1 MRIAAR
7 AEDGIWS
14 LTEHPE
20 VPEERPCPQRTLSE
34 QSWFRNGAG
43 VVSFT
48 DTIPPFCFPLRPLR
62 PLRTKKGEY
71 TNLPHGSRQQHS
83 TERDGATQPGY
94 SGRPWGTPGTP
105 QHTEPIRIMHRA
117 WKRALDRLGT
127 ELPAEDVQTWLRPL
141 QAKARGGSLLLLA
154 PNRFVADKVAKAFL
168 PRIRELVALL
178 DPAVI
183 DVRIELGTEEA
194 PPESVPERERPAM
207 VEVEP
212 EQRFDGKLDTRYQ
225 FDNFVEGK
233 SNQLARATALQVAL
247 KPGLAYNPF
256 LLYGGTGLGK
266 THLLHAA
273 GNLIVQNNPRARVL
287 YLRSEEFIRA
297 MMQAL
302 QQGKW
307 DDFKRNYR
315 SVDALLIDDIQFL
328 AGKDRTQEE
337 FFHLFNAL
345 YDAKQQI
352 VMTCDRYP
360 KEVDKLEPR
369 LKSRFGWGISVA
381 VDPPDFE
388 TRVAILLQKAAM
400 AGMDLDEEVAGYI
413 ARRMRSNVRELEGAL
428 NTLHAHANLLGKARV
443 DLAFAQSTLRDV
455 LRPHEQQISLSNIQ
469 KTVSDYHRIT
479 LSDLLGKKRT
489 RTLVRPRQMAM
500 ALAKDLTAHSL
511 PEIGKAFG
519 GRDHTTVMHAC
530 KQIREM
536 VETDARMRD
545 DWDKLIRLLSV

>member
-1 MRIAAR
+1 
-7 AEDGIWS
+7 
-14 LTEHPE
+14 
-20 VPEERPCPQRTLSE
+20 
-34 QSWFRNGAG
+34 
-43 VVSFT
+43 
-48 DTIPPFCFPLRPLR
+48 
-62 PLRTKKGEY
+62 
-71 TNLPHGSRQQHS
+71 
-83 TERDGATQPGY
+83 
-94 SGRPWGTPGTP
+94 
-105 QHTEPIRIMHRA
+105 MHKA

-127 ELPAEDVQTWLRPL
+127 ELSAEDVQTWLRPL
-141 QAKARGGSLLLLA
+141 QARFRGGNLLLLA
-154 PNRFVADKVAKAFL
+154 PNRFVADKVAKLYLA
-168 PRIRELVALL
+168 RIRELVAAL
-178 DPAVI
+178 DPSVLE
-183 DVRIELGTEEA
+183 VRVELGTEESTPA
-194 PPESVPERERPAM
+194 STAEPLRAGVVPA
-207 VEVEP
+207 EP
-212 EQRFDGKLDTRYQ
+212 EVRFDGKLDTRYQ

-266 THLLHAA
+266 THLLHAV
-273 GNLIVQNNPRARVL
+273 GNLIVHNNPQARVL
-287 YLRSEEFIRA
+287 YVRSEEFIRA
-297 MMQAL
+297 MIHAL
-302 QQGKW
+302 QHGKG
-307 DDFKRNYR
+307 DDFKRIYR

-388 TRVAILLQKAAM
+388 TRVAILLQKAAL

-428 NTLHAHANLLGKARV
+428 NTLHAHANLLGRAEV

-469 KTVSDYHRIT
+469 KTVSDYHRIP

-489 RTLVRPRQMAM
+489 RALVRPRQMAM

-511 PEIGKAFG
+511 PEIGQAFG
-519 GRDHTTVMHAC
+519 GRDHTTVLHAC
-530 KQIREM
+530 KVVREL
-536 VETDARMRD
+536 VETDARTRD
-545 DWDKLIRLLSV
+545 DWDKLVRLLSV

>member
-1 MRIAAR
+1 
-7 AEDGIWS
+7 
-14 LTEHPE
+14 
-20 VPEERPCPQRTLSE
+20 
-34 QSWFRNGAG
+34 
-43 VVSFT
+43 
-48 DTIPPFCFPLRPLR
+48 
-62 PLRTKKGEY
+62 
-71 TNLPHGSRQQHS
+71 
-83 TERDGATQPGY
+83 
-94 SGRPWGTPGTP
+94 
-105 QHTEPIRIMHRA
+105 MHKA

-127 ELPAEDVQTWLRPL
+127 ELSAEDVQTWLRPL
-141 QAKARGGSLLLLA
+141 QARSRGGNLLLLA
-154 PNRFVADKVAKAFL
+154 PNRFVADKVAKLYLA
-168 PRIRELVALL
+168 RIRELVAAL
-178 DPAVI
+178 DPSVLE
-183 DVRIELGTEEA
+183 VRIELGTEESA
-194 PPESVPERERPAM
+194 PPSA
-207 VEVEP
+207 P
-212 EQRFDGKLDTRYQ
+212 EQVRAKSSDAEAEVRFDGKLDTRYQ

-266 THLLHAA
+266 THLLHAV

-287 YLRSEEFIRA
+287 YVRSEEFIRA
-297 MMQAL
+297 MIHAL
-302 QQGKW
+302 QHGKG
-307 DDFKRNYR
+307 DDFKRIYR

-388 TRVAILLQKAAM
+388 TRVAILLQKAAA

-428 NTLHAHANLLGKARV
+428 NTLHAHANLLGREEV

-469 KTVSDYHRIT
+469 KTVSDYHRIP

-511 PEIGKAFG
+511 PEIGQAFG
-519 GRDHTTVMHAC
+519 GRDHTTVLHAC
-530 KQIREM
+530 KVMRDL
-536 VETDARMRD
+536 VETDARTRD
-545 DWDKLIRLLSV
+545 DWDKLVRLLSV

>member
-1 MRIAAR
+1 
-7 AEDGIWS
+7 
-14 LTEHPE
+14 
-20 VPEERPCPQRTLSE
+20 
-34 QSWFRNGAG
+34 
-43 VVSFT
+43 
-48 DTIPPFCFPLRPLR
+48 
-62 PLRTKKGEY
+62 
-71 TNLPHGSRQQHS
+71 
-83 TERDGATQPGY
+83 
-94 SGRPWGTPGTP
+94 
-105 QHTEPIRIMHRA
+105 MHKA
-117 WKRALDRLGT
+117 WKRALDRLSG
-127 ELPAEDVQTWLRPL
+127 ELPAEDVQTWLKPL
-141 QAKARGGSLLLLA
+141 QARAQGASLLLLA
-154 PNRFVADKVAKAFL
+154 PNRFVADKVGKL
-168 PRIRELVALL
+168 YLQRIRELVSAL
-178 DPAVI
+178 DPSVL
-183 DVRIELGTEEA
+183 DVRLDLGTEEQVPASTASTETSTREPSVSAEA
-194 PPESVPERERPAM
+194 PL
-207 VEVEP
+207 
-212 EQRFDGKLDTRYQ
+212 RFDSKLDTRYQ
-225 FDNFVEGK
+225 FENFVEGK
-233 SNQLARATALQVAL
+233 SNQLARATALQVAI
-247 KPGLAYNPF
+247 KPGQAYNPF

-273 GNLIVQNNPRARVL
+273 GNLILRNNPRARVL
-287 YLRSEEFIRA
+287 YVRSEEFIRA
-297 MMQAL
+297 MIQSL
-302 QQGKW
+302 QQNKM
-307 DDFKRNYR
+307 DEFKRSYR

-388 TRVAILLQKAAM
+388 TRVAILQQKADA
-400 AGMDLDEEVAGYI
+400 AGMDLDEEVAAYI

-428 NTLHAHANLLGKARV
+428 NTLNAHANLLGKGKV

-469 KTVSDYHRIT
+469 KTVSDYHRIP

-519 GRDHTTVMHAC
+519 GRDHTTVLHAC
-530 KQIREM
+530 KLIREL
-536 VETDARMRD
+536 VDTDARMRD
-545 DWDKLIRLLSV
+545 DWDKLVRLLSV

>member
-1 MRIAAR
+1 
-7 AEDGIWS
+7 
-14 LTEHPE
+14 
-20 VPEERPCPQRTLSE
+20 
-34 QSWFRNGAG
+34 
-43 VVSFT
+43 
-48 DTIPPFCFPLRPLR
+48 
-62 PLRTKKGEY
+62 
-71 TNLPHGSRQQHS
+71 
-83 TERDGATQPGY
+83 
-94 SGRPWGTPGTP
+94 
-105 QHTEPIRIMHRA
+105 MHKA
-117 WKRALDRLGT
+117 WKKALDRLGS
-127 ELPAEDVQTWLRPL
+127 ELSAEDVQTWLRPL
-141 QAKARGGSLLLLA
+141 QARFRGGNLLLLA
-154 PNRFVADKVAKAFL
+154 PNRFVADKVAKL
-168 PRIRELVALL
+168 YLERIRALVAVL
-178 DPAVI
+178 DPSVLE
-183 DVRIELGTEEA
+183 VRVELGTEESA
-194 PPESVPERERPAM
+194 AVATAAIERASGPALDA
-207 VEVEP
+207 EV
-212 EQRFDGKLDTRYQ
+212 RFDGKLDTRYQ

-266 THLLHAA
+266 THLLHAV
-273 GNLIVQNNPRARVL
+273 GNLIVHNNPRARVL
-287 YLRSEEFIRA
+287 YVRSEEFIRA
-297 MMQAL
+297 MIQAL
-302 QQGKW
+302 QHGKG
-307 DDFKRNYR
+307 DEFKRIYR

-388 TRVAILLQKAAM
+388 TRVAILLQKAA
-400 AGMDLDEEVAGYI
+400 AADMDLDEEVAGYI

-428 NTLHAHANLLGKARV
+428 NTLHAHANLLGRDQV

-469 KTVSDYHRIT
+469 KTVSDYHRIP

-511 PEIGKAFG
+511 PEIGQAFG
-519 GRDHTTVMHAC
+519 GRDHTTVLHAC
-530 KQIREM
+530 KVVREL
-536 VETDARMRD
+536 VATDARTHD
-545 DWDKLIRLLSV
+545 DWDKLVRLLSV

>member
-1 MRIAAR
+1 
-7 AEDGIWS
+7 
-14 LTEHPE
+14 
-20 VPEERPCPQRTLSE
+20 
-34 QSWFRNGAG
+34 
-43 VVSFT
+43 
-48 DTIPPFCFPLRPLR
+48 
-62 PLRTKKGEY
+62 
-71 TNLPHGSRQQHS
+71 
-83 TERDGATQPGY
+83 
-94 SGRPWGTPGTP
+94 
-105 QHTEPIRIMHRA
+105 MHRA

-141 QAKARGGSLLLLA
+141 QAKSRGGSLLLLA
-154 PNRFVADKVAKAFL
+154 PNRFVADKVAKSYLA
-168 PRIRELVALL
+168 RIRELVALL
-178 DPAVI
+178 EPAVI
-183 DVRIELGTEEA
+183 EVRIELGTDELPTPGA
-194 PPESVPERERPAM
+194 PERAAL
-207 VEVEP
+207 VEMDEP
-212 EQRFDGKLDTRYQ
+212 HFDGKLDTRYQ

-273 GNLIVQNNPRARVL
+273 GNLIVQNNPRAKVL

-307 DDFKRNYR
+307 DDFKRTYR

-388 TRVAILLQKAAM
+388 TRVAILLQKAAI
-400 AGMDLDEEVAGYI
+400 AGMDLDEEVAAYI

-428 NTLHAHANLLGKARV
+428 NTLHAHANLLGKAYV

-545 DWDKLIRLLSV
+545 DWDKLVRLLSV

>member
-1 MRIAAR
+1 
-7 AEDGIWS
+7 
-14 LTEHPE
+14 
-20 VPEERPCPQRTLSE
+20 
-34 QSWFRNGAG
+34 
-43 VVSFT
+43 
-48 DTIPPFCFPLRPLR
+48 
-62 PLRTKKGEY
+62 
-71 TNLPHGSRQQHS
+71 
-83 TERDGATQPGY
+83 
-94 SGRPWGTPGTP
+94 
-105 QHTEPIRIMHRA
+105 MHRA

-141 QAKARGGSLLLLA
+141 QAKSRGGSLLLLA
-154 PNRFVADKVAKAFL
+154 PNRFVADKVAKSFL
-168 PRIRELVALL
+168 ARIRELVALL
-178 DPAVI
+178 EPAVI
-183 DVRIELGTEEA
+183 EVRIELGTDELPTPGA
-194 PPESVPERERPAM
+194 PERAAL
-207 VEVEP
+207 VEMEEP
-212 EQRFDGKLDTRYQ
+212 HFDGKLDTRYQ

-273 GNLIVQNNPRARVL
+273 GNLIVQNNPRAKVL

-307 DDFKRNYR
+307 DDFKRTYR

-388 TRVAILLQKAAM
+388 TRVAILLQKAAI
-400 AGMDLDEEVAGYI
+400 AGMDLDEEVAAYI

-428 NTLHAHANLLGKARV
+428 NTLHAHANLLGKAYV

-545 DWDKLIRLLSV
+545 DWDKLVRLLSV

>member
-1 MRIAAR
+1 
-7 AEDGIWS
+7 
-14 LTEHPE
+14 
-20 VPEERPCPQRTLSE
+20 
-34 QSWFRNGAG
+34 
-43 VVSFT
+43 
-48 DTIPPFCFPLRPLR
+48 
-62 PLRTKKGEY
+62 
-71 TNLPHGSRQQHS
+71 
-83 TERDGATQPGY
+83 
-94 SGRPWGTPGTP
+94 
-105 QHTEPIRIMHRA
+105 MHRA

-183 DVRIELGTEEA
+183 EVRIELGTEEA

>member
-1 MRIAAR
+1 
-7 AEDGIWS
+7 
-14 LTEHPE
+14 
-20 VPEERPCPQRTLSE
+20 
-34 QSWFRNGAG
+34 
-43 VVSFT
+43 
-48 DTIPPFCFPLRPLR
+48 
-62 PLRTKKGEY
+62 
-71 TNLPHGSRQQHS
+71 
-83 TERDGATQPGY
+83 
-94 SGRPWGTPGTP
+94 
-105 QHTEPIRIMHRA
+105 MHRA

-141 QAKARGGSLLLLA
+141 QARSRGGSLLLLA
-154 PNRFVADKVAKAFL
+154 PNRFVGDKVAKAYL

-178 DPAVI
+178 DPSVLE
-183 DVRIELGTEEA
+183 VRIELGTEEA
-194 PPESVPERERPAM
+194 PPATQPERERTLP
-207 VEVEP
+207 VEVAAEP
-212 EQRFDGKLDTRYQ
+212 RFDGKLDTRYQ

-273 GNLIVQNNPRARVL
+273 GNLIVQNNPHARVL

-307 DDFKRNYR
+307 DDFKRTYR

-388 TRVAILLQKAAM
+388 TRVAILLQKAAA
-400 AGMDLDEEVAGYI
+400 AGMDLDEEVAAYI

-428 NTLHAHANLLGKARV
+428 NTLHAHANLLGKAYV

-545 DWDKLIRLLSV
+545 DWDKLVRLLSV

>member
-1 MRIAAR
+1 
-7 AEDGIWS
+7 
-14 LTEHPE
+14 
-20 VPEERPCPQRTLSE
+20 
-34 QSWFRNGAG
+34 
-43 VVSFT
+43 
-48 DTIPPFCFPLRPLR
+48 
-62 PLRTKKGEY
+62 
-71 TNLPHGSRQQHS
+71 
-83 TERDGATQPGY
+83 
-94 SGRPWGTPGTP
+94 
-105 QHTEPIRIMHRA
+105 MHRA

-141 QAKARGGSLLLLA
+141 QAKSRGGSLLLLA
-154 PNRFVADKVAKAFL
+154 PNRFVADKVAKSYLA
-168 PRIRELVALL
+168 RIRELVALL
-178 DPAVI
+178 EPAVI
-183 DVRIELGTEEA
+183 EVRIELGTDELPTPGA
-194 PPESVPERERPAM
+194 PERAAL
-207 VEVEP
+207 VEMEEP
-212 EQRFDGKLDTRYQ
+212 HFDGKLDTRYQ

-273 GNLIVQNNPRARVL
+273 GNLIVQNNPRAKVL

-307 DDFKRNYR
+307 DDFKRTYR

-388 TRVAILLQKAAM
+388 TRVAILLQKAAI
-400 AGMDLDEEVAGYI
+400 AGMDLDEEVAAYI

-428 NTLHAHANLLGKARV
+428 NTLYAHANLLGKAYV

-545 DWDKLIRLLSV
+545 DWDKLVRLLSV

>member
-1 MRIAAR
+1 
-7 AEDGIWS
+7 
-14 LTEHPE
+14 
-20 VPEERPCPQRTLSE
+20 
-34 QSWFRNGAG
+34 
-43 VVSFT
+43 
-48 DTIPPFCFPLRPLR
+48 
-62 PLRTKKGEY
+62 
-71 TNLPHGSRQQHS
+71 
-83 TERDGATQPGY
+83 
-94 SGRPWGTPGTP
+94 
-105 QHTEPIRIMHRA
+105 MHRA

-141 QAKARGGSLLLLA
+141 QARSRGGSLLLLA
-154 PNRFVADKVAKAFL
+154 PNRFVGDKVAKAYL

-178 DPAVI
+178 DPSVI
-183 DVRIELGTEEA
+183 EVRIELGTEEA
-194 PPESVPERERPAM
+194 PPATQPERERTPL
-207 VEVEP
+207 VEVAAEP
-212 EQRFDGKLDTRYQ
+212 RFDGKLDTRYQ

-307 DDFKRNYR
+307 DDFKRTYR

-388 TRVAILLQKAAM
+388 TRVAILLQKAA
-400 AGMDLDEEVAGYI
+400 AADMDLDEEVAAYI

-545 DWDKLIRLLSV
+545 DWDKLVRLLSV